1 MSAIDRTLD
10 SLTFLTD
17 EARDALRRRLRQL
30 GGLALILIAFVLA
43 IALSTWSV
51 RDPSLS
57 HATTTPARNLLGV
70 VGASIADL
78 SMQIFGLAALA
89 LMLPI
94 AIWGWRLTSHRP
106 LRRER
111 IRLLVWIFAIALIAA
126 CAASLPR
133 PTSWPL
139 PVGLGG
145 VVGDAV
151 LRAVAWLAGGSLG
164 SFAFVLIGVTT
175 AAFGFAAL
183 AIACG
188 FGLHGEADEVEE
200 TEEAPDE
207 SETRET
213 EEKEGRAAISLG
225 FLVHGFLSLKAR
237 IGRLFARDPSERR
250 ALAERNEP
258 RFGDAASND
267 DGYALEEEEPP
278 KRKAKPSRRSA
289 GGYVL
294 P

>member
-30 GGLALILIAFVLA
+30 VGLTLILFALMLA
-43 IALSTWSV
+43 IALATWSV

-57 HATTTPARNLLGV
+57 HATTTPVRNLLGV
-70 VGASIADL
+70 AGSTVADL
-78 SMQIFGLAALA
+78 SMQIFGLAALTV
-89 LMLPI
+89 LLPI
-94 AIWGWRLTSHRP
+94 GIWGWRLASDRP

-111 IRLLVWIFAIALIAA
+111 IRLLIWIGAIALTAA

-151 LRAVAWLAGGSLG
+151 LRSVAWLTGGSLG
-164 SFAFVLIGVTT
+164 SFAFVLIGATT
-175 AAFGFAAL
+175 ATLGFTAL

-200 TEEAPDE
+200 REEASEADE
-207 SETRET
+207 SERNEA
-213 EEKEGRAAISLG
+213 EEKEGR
-225 FLVHGFLSLKAR
+225 
-237 IGRLFARDPSERR
+237 
-250 ALAERNEP
+250 
-258 RFGDAASND
+258 
-267 DGYALEEEEPP
+267 
-278 KRKAKPSRRSA
+278 
-289 GGYVL
+289 
-294 P
+294 